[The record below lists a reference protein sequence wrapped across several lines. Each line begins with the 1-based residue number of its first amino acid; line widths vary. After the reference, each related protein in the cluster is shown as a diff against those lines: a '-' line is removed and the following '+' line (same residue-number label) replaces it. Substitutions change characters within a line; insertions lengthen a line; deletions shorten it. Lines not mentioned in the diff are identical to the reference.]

1 MFASDRS
8 GSETPIH
15 DAHVRIDRP
24 VEADA

>member
-15 DAHVRIDRP
+15 DAHVRIDGP